1 MTYSMGGGVVGV
13 GKGVWVA
20 VRVGVGVAEGV
31 KVGVMVGVGKIIRM
45 ALGRGTVPEAMS
57 TSHTPKAATSARAA
71 RINGL
76 G

>member
-1 MTYSMGGGVVGV
+1 VG
-13 GKGVWVA
+13 
-20 VRVGVGVAEGV
+20 AEGV